1 MRFKLLLVLSILLQ
15 FSISALVKQAAGQS
29 YGLGFSGHEVVQDKR
44 TGLDLSPGK
53 NLCLKKN
60 FEIAFDF
67 GFIAGHS
74 DYFGYI
80 VRMIDE
86 RNQNIDILYDRRSTD
101 GMHFKVVIGE
111 TFSNIAFNI
120 DQEKLFNKWTRF
132 RLIVYSER
140 KQLDLYADNKKYST
154 SLKAMPRKCYKI
166 LFGANDFNDFKTT
179 DVPAMKIR
187 DIKVFDSGKLS
198 YYWKLNEDKGNIAA
212 ESVKGADAGVINPLW
227 IKRLHYSWQLCR
239 SFNIGGVASTAF
251 NPESEEVYIIGND
264 SLISYSAESVLRNLK
279 YSTGPLN
286 LVNGNQSLYSAATR
300 RLYNIYQ
307 DEALVSVFDFR
318 TCAWSRQYVAP
329 AVETVFGHM
338 NKVFSS
344 TDSTIYTIGGYGQFL
359 YKNSLR
365 RYKIATGRWDSIAAK
380 GGTFTPRYLA
390 ALGAAGEGFYILGGF
405 GSSTGQQMLNPKN
418 LYDLM
423 YYDYKKQAFRKIYEL
438 KIKGEDFVF
447 ANSMIVDE
455 ESRSFY
461 ALIFPKN
468 KYNSYLRLIEGSLD
482 KPEFKFLGNK
492 IPYLFQDRY
501 SFADLYFCRRSK
513 RLVAVTL
520 VRDESGQTRV
530 NIFSLNSPPIE
541 YRNKDGIAEQAFSKW
556 YIVAI
561 GVATAF
567 LLTLLALRK
576 RKIQK
581 AGKEAEQAHHGAGTN
596 LKPIPESGLPEDP
609 ADAGEDPII
618 IKNSIFLFGDFQ
630 VFDAEGY
637 DLTKHFTPLIKELF
651 LVLLLHTISKGR
663 GISSEKLYE
672 LLWFDKSIES
682 ARNNRSVNITKL
694 KSILDKMPV
703 CRISKETGY
712 WKIDIDYQNILVDYK
727 VYTDIVR
734 DKNKLSKK
742 RITDLANITKRGG
755 FLSDLDYSWLDE
767 FKSEISNE
775 VIDTYLHFS
784 SSVKISDD
792 PEFLIQLANYIF
804 YFDPVNEEAM
814 TIKCKSLAFL
824 GKHSL
829 AKSTFESFVKEYR
842 QIYDEDFEFDF
853 NRILNK

>member
-1 MRFKLLLVLSILLQ
+1 MGYKLLLYLFFLTILIT
-15 FSISALVKQAAGQS
+15 SGGRASCQS
-29 YGLGFSGHEVVQDKR
+29 YGLGFFGHEVVQDKR
-44 TGLDLSPGK
+44 SGLDLSPGK

-60 FEIAFDF
+60 FEISFDLAF
-67 GFIAGHS
+67 ISGHS

-86 RNQNIDILYDRRSTD
+86 GNRNIDILYDRRSTD

-120 DQEKLFNKWTRF
+120 DQETLFNKWTRF
-132 RLIVYSER
+132 RLIIYSER
-140 KQLDLYADNKKYST
+140 KQLDLYAGNKKYSA
-154 SLKAMPRKCYKI
+154 SLKAVPGRCYKI

-187 DIKVFDSGKLS
+187 DVRIFDSGKLS
-198 YYWKLNEDKGNIAA
+198 YFWKLNEDKGNVVA
-212 ESVKGADAGVINPLW
+212 ESIKGADAAVINPLW
-227 IKRLHYSWQLCR
+227 IKRLHYSWQLSR
-239 SFNIGGVASTAF
+239 SFNIGGVASAAF
-251 NPESEEVYIIGND
+251 NPESEEVYIVGND
-264 SLISYSAESVLRNLK
+264 SLVSYSAESALRSFK
-279 YSTGPLN
+279 YSSGTLN
-286 LVNGNQSLYSAATR
+286 LVNGNQSLYSSATR
-300 RLYNIYQ
+300 RLYNICQ
-307 DEALVSVFDFR
+307 DQALVSFFDFGTR
-318 TCAWSRQYVAP
+318 AWSRQYVAP
-329 AVETVFGHM
+329 SIETVFGHM
-338 NKVFSS
+338 NKVFSV
-344 TDSTIYTIGGYGQFL
+344 TDSAIYTIGGYGQFL

-365 RYKIATGRWDSIAAK
+365 RYKIATGHWDSIT
-380 GGTFTPRYLA
+380 GGGSSFTPRYLA
-390 ALGAAGEGFYILGGF
+390 ALGAAKGGFYILGGY
-405 GSSTGQQMLNPKN
+405 GSSTGQQMLNPRN

-423 YYDYKKQAFRKIYEL
+423 FYDYKKQEFRKIYEL

-447 ANSMIVDE
+447 ANSMIIDE
-455 ESRSFY
+455 GSRSFY

-468 KYNSYLRLIEGSLD
+468 KYNSNLRLIKGSLD

-492 IPYLFQDRY
+492 IPYFFQDRY
-501 SFADLYFCRRSK
+501 SFADLYFCRKSK
-513 RLVAVTL
+513 KLVAVTL
-520 VRDESGQTRV
+520 IRDESGQTKV

-541 YRNKDGIAEQAFSKW
+541 YQDETEIAESAFSKG
-556 YIVAI
+556 YIAGMAVIA
-561 GVATAF
+561 A
-567 LLTLLALRK
+567 LLLVLLAFKKKKERKTAEADRAGTFANGARK
-576 RKIQK
+576 R
-581 AGKEAEQAHHGAGTN
+581 
-596 LKPIPESGLPEDP
+596 IPEGEEPEDS
-609 ADAGEDPII
+609 ADAGEEPVV

-630 VFDAEGY
+630 VFDAEGH

-651 LVLLLHTISKGR
+651 LILLLYTISKGR

-703 CRISKETGY
+703 CRISRETGY
-712 WKIDIDYQNILVDYK
+712 WKIDIDYQHIFVDYK

-742 RITDLANITKRGG
+742 RITDLAYITKRGG

-775 VIDTYLHFS
+775 VIDTYLHFAD
-784 SSVKISDD
+784 SVKISDD

-829 AKSTFESFVKEYR
+829 AKTTFETFVKEYR
-842 QIYDEDFEFDF
+842 QIYDEDFESDF
-853 NRILNK
+853 NKILNK